1 MAGGRFC
8 CGSGREEGGGR
19 REESGSRNGWLG
31 VVMGMVREEG
41 GGRREESDLVFG
53 GWRWWWDVE
62 GGGRVGCLVAV
73 TGVCSLL

>member
-1 MAGGRFC
+1 MVGGRFC

-41 GGRREESDLVFG
+41 GGRSPIWCLGAGDGGGMWREEGEWGV
-53 GWRWWWDVE
+53 WW
-62 GGGRVGCLVAV
+62 L
-73 TGVCSLL
+73 